1 MFVYGSKAANNGNE
15 DQWHHDYRAPVFWAA
30 NTCMNGTVSVIR
42 EAVKT
47 MKNMFQMNYLLE
59 QIIKPAYNRNVFV
72 SLTLRVYTVL

>member
-1 MFVYGSKAANNGNE
+1 
-15 DQWHHDYRAPVFWAA
+15 
-30 NTCMNGTVSVIR
+30 MNGTVSVIR